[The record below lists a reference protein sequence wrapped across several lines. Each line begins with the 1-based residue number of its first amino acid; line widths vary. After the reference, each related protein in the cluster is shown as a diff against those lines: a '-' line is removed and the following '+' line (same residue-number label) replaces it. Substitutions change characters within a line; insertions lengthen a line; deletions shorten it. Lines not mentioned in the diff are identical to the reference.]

1 VDVIV
6 CVGECMDV
14 ECERAEGEGRREGSM
29 EEVSRVERG
38 GEMA

>member
-1 VDVIV
+1 MV

-14 ECERAEGEGRREGSM
+14 EWERAEGEGRREGSM
-29 EEVSRVERG
+29 EEVSRVDNV